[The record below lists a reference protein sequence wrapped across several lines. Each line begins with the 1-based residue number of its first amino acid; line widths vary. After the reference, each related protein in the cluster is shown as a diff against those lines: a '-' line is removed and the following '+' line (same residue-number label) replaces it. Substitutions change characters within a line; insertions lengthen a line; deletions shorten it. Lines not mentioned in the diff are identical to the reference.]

1 MYDFQDV
8 RYSACKLELRAR
20 CHIAA
25 DHGFFKGHFEAQALM
40 PAAAQLQM
48 LDAFIGSLKGAEMSI
63 LGGRNIKFTQRILPD
78 EEIVL
83 ELIRK
88 NASTLEF
95 TLLKADASVATKGL
109 LNVKGDWCG

>member
-1 MYDFQDV
+1 MFNFRDV
-8 RYSACKLELRAR
+8 RYSKCKLKLHGRCRISPELA
-20 CHIAA
+20 
-25 DHGFFKGHFEAQALM
+25 FFEGHFEGQPLM

-48 LDAFIGSLKGAEMSI
+48 LQAFIQSLKGAEMSI